1 MNNELLAH
9 NSLKKNQK
17 ILKYDI
23 FTHDSFYPDFN
34 QVSLKLKI
42 IQDHS
47 TSLI

>member
-9 NSLKKNQK
+9 NSLKKNHF
-17 ILKYDI
+17 KYDI
-23 FTHDSFYPDFN
+23 FTHHSESFYPDLN

-47 TSLI
+47 KSLI